1 MEIEGEYGG
10 LGIYMANRDGRTTVI
25 APIEDTPADRA
36 GIKPLDE
43 IIKVDD
49 KTVVGMESNEI
60 VKMLA
65 AASRNAG
72 HAAHTPQGRKQAH
85 PSQDS
90 ARGHKDKDRA
100 PRDARAAESH
110 TSS

>member
-1 MEIEGEYGG
+1 
-10 LGIYMANRDGRTTVI
+10 MANRDGRTTVI

-60 VKMLA
+60 VKMLRGEPESPSPCTFA
-65 AASRNAG
+65 ARTRRSSSRS
-72 HAAHTPQGRKQAH
+72 K
-85 PSQDS
+85 SC
-90 ARGHKDKDRA
+90 AR
-100 PRDARAAESH
+100 
-110 TSS
+110 